1 MTIKTGLVLAGGGA
15 RAAYQVGVL
24 RAVANMLPKQ
34 VEQPF
39 PIITGTSA
47 GAINALGLAGRPG
60 AFRNR
65 ARTLAAIWGS
75 LSSENIYRTDA
86 LGVAR
91 NAMRIGWS
99 LMRPRSDRREALA
112 LLDNAPLKRLLDD
125 VVSFDHVDRA
135 IDSGELEAIAVTA
148 MNYSNGHSTTFYQG
162 QAHLTPWQR
171 THRYAQPCQLGI
183 NHLLASSALPTLFPA
198 TLLGDDFYGDGA
210 LRQTRP
216 LSAAIHLGA
225 DRLLIIGVSEQGG
238 AFGGDQ
244 ESAVAPTIPQVLG
257 QLLNAVFLDST
268 ETDLQSLKRINSL
281 VETLSARQLA
291 DADLSHLRVIDTLTI
306 SPSRS
311 LGALARE
318 YIHELPASTRW
329 FLERTGSI
337 KPSGSGGALSYILF
351 EQGYCQRLMALG
363 YEDAMEKSAEIRQFF
378 GLVDNQSDSNRP
390 AFNSHRRRDQQV
402 SLKFPLRLFKRI
414 GSRSKKR

>member
-1 MTIKTGLVLAGGGA
+1 MSIKTGLVLAGGGA

-24 RAVANMLPKQ
+24 RAIANILPKEM
-34 VEQPF
+34 EQPF

-65 ARTLAAIWGS
+65 VRTLAAIWGS
-75 LSSENIYRTDA
+75 LASEDIYRTDA

-99 LMRPRSDRREALA
+99 LLWSRTERSRALA
-112 LLDNAPLKRLLDD
+112 LLDNTPLRGLLNE
-125 VVSFDHVDRA
+125 VVSFDFVDTA
-135 IDSGELEAIAVTA
+135 IASGELEAIAVTA
-148 MNYSNGHSTTFYQG
+148 MNYSNGQSTTFYQG
-162 QAHLTPWQR
+162 QAHLTPWRR
-171 THRYAQPCQLGI
+171 THRHSQPCQLGI
-183 NHLLASSALPTLFPA
+183 DHLLASSALPTLFPA
-198 TLLGDDFYGDGA
+198 TPLGDDFYGDGA

-268 ETDLQSLKRINSL
+268 ETDLGSLKRINSL
-281 VETLSARQLA
+281 VEPLSARQLA
-291 DADLSHLRVIDTLTI
+291 DAGLSHLRVIDSLTI

-311 LGALARE
+311 LAALARE

-337 KPSGSGGALSYILF
+337 KKSGSGGALSYILF

-363 YEDAMEKSAEIRQFF
+363 YEDAMAKSTEIRAFF
-378 GLVDNQSDSNRP
+378 GLGDDDTDSYRP
-390 AFNSHRRRDQQV
+390 SFKSLRRRDQQV
-402 SLKFPLRLFKRI
+402 SAKFPFTLFKKI
-414 GSRSKKR
+414 GSQRKKR

>member
-1 MTIKTGLVLAGGGA
+1 MAIKTGLVLAGGGA

-24 RAVANMLPKQ
+24 RAIANILPKEM
-34 VEQPF
+34 EQPF

-60 AFRNR
+60 VFRNR
-65 ARTLAAIWGS
+65 VRTLAAIWGS
-75 LSSENIYRTDA
+75 LASEDIYRTDA

-91 NAMRIGWS
+91 NAVRIGWS
-99 LMRPRSDRREALA
+99 LLWSRTERRQALA
-112 LLDNAPLKRLLDD
+112 LLDNTPLRGLLNE
-125 VVSFDHVDRA
+125 VVSFDYVDTA
-135 IDSGELEAIAVTA
+135 IASGELEAIAVTA
-148 MNYSNGHSTTFYQG
+148 MNYSNGQSTTFFQG
-162 QAHLTPWQR
+162 QAHLTPWRR
-171 THRYAQPCQLGI
+171 THRYSQPCQLEI
-183 NHLLASSALPTLFPA
+183 DHLLASSALPTLFPA
-198 TLLGDDFYGDGA
+198 TPLGDDFYGDGA

-268 ETDLQSLKRINSL
+268 ETDLDSLKRINSL
-281 VETLSARQLA
+281 LEPLSARQLV
-291 DADLSHLRVIDTLTI
+291 DAGLSHLRVIDSLTI

-318 YIHELPASTRW
+318 YIHELPGSTRW
-329 FLERTGSI
+329 FLERAGSI
-337 KPSGSGGALSYILF
+337 KKSGSGGALSYILF

-378 GLVDNQSDSNRP
+378 GLADHQIDRNRP
-390 AFNSHRRRDQQV
+390 AFKSHRRRDQQV
-402 SLKFPLRLFKRI
+402 SLKFPLSLFKRI
-414 GSRSKKR
+414 GSQSKKR

>member
-1 MTIKTGLVLAGGGA
+1 MAIKTGLVLAGGGA

-24 RAVANMLPKQ
+24 RAIANILPKEM
-34 VEQPF
+34 EQPF

-60 AFRNR
+60 VFRNR
-65 ARTLAAIWGS
+65 VRTLAAIWGS
-75 LSSENIYRTDA
+75 LASEDIYRTDA

-91 NAMRIGWS
+91 NAVRIGWS
-99 LMRPRSDRREALA
+99 LLWSRTERRQALA
-112 LLDNAPLKRLLDD
+112 LLDNTPLRGLLNE
-125 VVSFDHVDRA
+125 VVSFDYVDTA
-135 IDSGELEAIAVTA
+135 IASGELEAIAVTA
-148 MNYSNGHSTTFYQG
+148 MNYSNGQSTTFYQG
-162 QAHLTPWQR
+162 QAHLTPWRR
-171 THRYAQPCQLGI
+171 THRYSQPCQLGI
-183 NHLLASSALPTLFPA
+183 DHLLASSALPTLFPA
-198 TLLGDDFYGDGA
+198 TPLGDDFYGDGA

-244 ESAVAPTIPQVLG
+244 ESAVAPTIPQVIG

-268 ETDLQSLKRINSL
+268 ETDLDSLKRINSL
-281 VETLSARQLA
+281 LEPLSARQLV
-291 DADLSHLRVIDTLTI
+291 DAGLSHLRVIDSLTI

-318 YIHELPASTRW
+318 YIHELPGSTRW
-329 FLERTGSI
+329 FLERAGSI
-337 KPSGSGGALSYILF
+337 KKSGSGGALSYILF

-378 GLVDNQSDSNRP
+378 GLADHQIDRNRP
-390 AFNSHRRRDQQV
+390 AFKSHRRRDQQV
-402 SLKFPLRLFKRI
+402 SLKFPLSLFKRI
-414 GSRSKKR
+414 GSQSKKR

>member
-1 MTIKTGLVLAGGGA
+1 MAIKTGLVLAGGGA

-24 RAVANMLPKQ
+24 RAIANILPKEM
-34 VEQPF
+34 EQPF

-60 AFRNR
+60 VFRNR
-65 ARTLAAIWGS
+65 VRTLAAIWGS
-75 LSSENIYRTDA
+75 LASEDIYRTDA

-91 NAMRIGWS
+91 NAVRIGWS
-99 LMRPRSDRREALA
+99 LLWSRTERRQALA
-112 LLDNAPLKRLLDD
+112 LLDNTPLRGLLNE
-125 VVSFDHVDRA
+125 VVSFDYVHTA
-135 IDSGELEAIAVTA
+135 IASGELEAIAVTA
-148 MNYSNGHSTTFYQG
+148 MNYSNGQSTTFYQG
-162 QAHLTPWQR
+162 QAHLTPWRR
-171 THRYAQPCQLGI
+171 THRYSQPCQLGI
-183 NHLLASSALPTLFPA
+183 DHLLASSALPTLFPA
-198 TLLGDDFYGDGA
+198 TPLGDDFYGDGA

-268 ETDLQSLKRINSL
+268 ETDLDSLKRINSL
-281 VETLSARQLA
+281 LEPLSARQLV
-291 DADLSHLRVIDTLTI
+291 DAGLSHLRVIDSLTI

-318 YIHELPASTRW
+318 YIHELPGSTRW
-329 FLERTGSI
+329 FLERAGSI
-337 KPSGSGGALSYILF
+337 KKSGSGGALSYILF

-378 GLVDNQSDSNRP
+378 GLADHQIDRNRP
-390 AFNSHRRRDQQV
+390 AFKSHRRRDQQV
-402 SLKFPLRLFKRI
+402 SLKFPLSLFKRI
-414 GSRSKKR
+414 GSQSKKR